1 MKHPLLIAAAFAS
14 LASCDAP
21 LQEQYVL
28 SSQSSLP
35 EGVAFDAA
43 SESFFATAI
52 QGGQIT
58 RVTALGQ
65 ELVFHR
71 SDDLNLSFSGAH
83 VDDARRVL
91 WVCAVDVKSS
101 PTPRSKI
108 VGFDIR
114 GGGKIVRSVDLGEGS
129 FCNDLTT
136 DDDGAVYAS
145 DSALPHIYRL
155 APGAEGVDVF
165 ATDPRF
171 APASPG
177 LIGLNGLDISPD
189 GEHLLVAKSV
199 PATLFRVPLH
209 EPDEIGVVTF
219 SGDPFG
225 MPGDPRFPGPDGIE
239 FLDEELYVAFD
250 GGVQQLRFAGDDFA
264 HAFVRT
270 TTAVPTGLSSLTVAD
285 GRLYAI
291 DSEVYRVLYGGQPPE
306 LPFRILHVDT
316 GLFDAR

>member
-58 RVTALGQ
+58 RITALGQ

-71 SDDLNLSFSGAH
+71 SDEPDLSFSGAH
-83 VDDARRVL
+83 VDDARRRL
-91 WVCAVDVKSS
+91 WVCAVDIKSG
-101 PTPRSKI
+101 PAPRSRI
-108 VGFDIR
+108 VGFDIP

-136 DDDGAVYAS
+136 DDDGVVYAT
-145 DSALPHIYRL
+145 DSAQPHIYRL
-155 APGAEGVDVF
+155 APDGEGVEVF

-171 APASPG
+171 APAAPG
-177 LIGLNGLDISPD
+177 VIGLNGIDLAPD
-189 GEHLLVAKSV
+189 GESLLVVTSV
-199 PATLFRVPLH
+199 PAQLFRVALH
-209 EPDEIGVVTF
+209 EPGDIGVVTF
-219 SGDPFG
+219 SGDAFG

-239 FLDEELYVAFD
+239 FLGDELYVAFD
-250 GGVQQLRFAGDDFA
+250 GGVQQLRFAGDDLA
-264 HAFVRT
+264 HAVVRT
-270 TTAVPTGLSSLTVAD
+270 TTAVPTGLTSLTVAE

-291 DSEVYRVLYGGQPPE
+291 DSEVYRVMYGGQPPE
-306 LPFRILHVDT
+306 LPFRILHVDD
-316 GLFDAR
+316 GLFDAQ

>member
-1 MKHPLLIAAAFAS
+1 MKHPLLIAAAFAA

-52 QGGQIT
+52 SGGQIT

-71 SDDLNLSFSGAH
+71 SDEPNLSFSGAH
-83 VDDARRVL
+83 VDDARRLL
-91 WVCAVDVKSS
+91 WVCAVDVKSG
-101 PTPRSKI
+101 PAPRSRI
-108 VGFDIR
+108 VAFDIAR
-114 GGGKIVRSVDLGEGS
+114 GGKIVRSVDLGDGS

-136 DDDGAVYAS
+136 DDDGAVYAT
-145 DSALPHIYRL
+145 DSALPHVYRL
-155 APGAEGVDVF
+155 APEAEGVDVF

-171 APASPG
+171 APATPG
-177 LIGLNGLDISPD
+177 VIGLNGVDIAPD
-189 GEHLLVAKSV
+189 GESLLVAKSV
-199 PATLFRVPLH
+199 PPTLFRVPLH
-209 EPDEIGVVTF
+209 EPDEVGVVTF
-219 SGDPFG
+219 SGDAFG

-239 FLDEELYVAFD
+239 FLGDELYVAYD
-250 GGVQQLRFAGDDFA
+250 GGVQQLRFAGEQFD
-264 HAFVRT
+264 HAVVRT
-270 TTAVPTGLSSLTVAD
+270 TTAVPTGLTSLTVAE

-291 DSEVYRVLYGGQPPE
+291 DSEVYRVMYGGQPPE
-306 LPFRILHVDT
+306 LPFRILHVDA
-316 GLFDAR
+316 GLFDAQ